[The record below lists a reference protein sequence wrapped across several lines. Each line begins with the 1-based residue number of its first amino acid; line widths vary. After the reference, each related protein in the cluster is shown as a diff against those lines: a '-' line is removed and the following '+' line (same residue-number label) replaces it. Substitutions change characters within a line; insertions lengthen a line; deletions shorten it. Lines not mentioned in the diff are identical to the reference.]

1 MSPSDVTAGTLPTV
15 PAGVQLICVG
25 ASAGGVEA
33 LGVLLDGLPAGCQVA
48 VAVVLHIPPRHT
60 SRLAEVFQPRCKL
73 PVKEVEDKE
82 PVLAGCVYVA
92 APAYHMLVEPD
103 HSFSL
108 SCDEPVNH
116 SRPSIDLLFE
126 SAAAAYGKQV
136 LGIIL
141 TGASADGA
149 VGLTAIRE
157 LGGGAWVQDPNDA
170 RVPAMPAAAL
180 AQAGADHVLTVRNMA
195 QALSRLPARPQS
207 FQADPPRQ

>member
-1 MSPSDVTAGTLPTV
+1 MSSSLFLPPF
-15 PAGVQLICVG
+15 PASAQLVCVG

-33 LGVLLDGLPAGCQVA
+33 LGVLLAGLPQGCQVA

-82 PVLAGCVYVA
+82 PILAGCVYIA

-103 HSFSL
+103 RTFAL
-108 SCDEPVNH
+108 SCDDPVNH

-126 SAAAAYGKQV
+126 SAACAYGKQA

-149 VGLTAIRE
+149 LGLTTIRE
-157 LGGGAWVQDPNDA
+157 LGGTAWVQDPNDA

-180 AQAGADHVLTVRNMA
+180 AHAGADHVLTVRNMA
-195 QALSRLPARPQS
+195 QVLARLPSRPQS